1 MKAKIIARVSTEE
14 QREAG
19 NSLPAQISR
28 METYCKRNSFV
39 IDESF
44 SFDESAYKV
53 KRAEFDAILEG
64 IINTKE
70 KIAVL
75 FDKVDRFSRNIFDK
89 RVAVLY
95 EMAINDKIELHFV
108 SDGQV
113 INSNMNAGDK
123 FAFGMKLGLSKYYS
137 DAISD
142 NVKRALEQKRRNGEW
157 ASKAPIG
164 YLNITDPLTQ
174 KKDIIPNPD
183 NSHLIQRIFDL
194 YATGN
199 YSMETI
205 RTMITTEGLRSNK
218 GNKLSKSMIEHILG
232 NPFYCG
238 YGKTKTLGKYQ
249 HKYKRLITE
258 DLWNT
263 CNDVRLG
270 KRSKPCNDVRKDYI
284 FGGLL
289 NCGLCGCTLTPET
302 KKEKFIYYSCTNS
315 KKICKRIYV
324 PESILLDRIH
334 EILDTFASI
343 PKDAQETLLT
353 QLRNSSEAEV
363 GYHIKQVERIQS
375 EYKKIKS
382 KDDNLLEAFLDDDN
396 ESITKEIY
404 DKKHQEYYDKLQQ
417 LNIELEEHTKGNHD
431 YQNTI
436 ATVISL
442 CRRAR
447 EIFDSSEPDEKRAFI
462 NYLLQNPTVK
472 RKTPCFAMRSPFNLV
487 LELSSSPIGLRE

>member
-19 NSLPAQISR
+19 NSLPAQITR
-28 METYCKRNSFV
+28 METYCKRYDF
-39 IDESF
+39 IITDSF

-53 KRAEFDAILEG
+53 KREEFDAILES

-70 KIAVL
+70 KIAVC

-95 EMAINDKIELHFV
+95 EMAVADKIELHFV

-164 YLNITDPLTQ
+164 YLNATDPIS
-174 KKDIIPNPD
+174 KKKYVMVNPN
-183 NSHLIQRIFDL
+183 NSHLIQLIFTL

-205 RTMITTEGLRSNK
+205 RTMVTEQGLRSDK
-218 GNKLSKSMIEHILG
+218 GFKLSKSMIEHILG
-232 NPFYCG
+232 NSFYCG
-238 YGKTKTLGKYQ
+238 YAVTKTIGRYP
-249 HKYKRLITE
+249 HKYPRLIEE

-263 CNDVRLG
+263 CNEKRLG
-270 KRSKPCNDVRKDYI
+270 KRTKPCNDTRKNFI

-289 NCGLCGCTLTPET
+289 NCALCGCSLSPEI
-302 KKEKFIYYSCTNS
+302 KKGRLIYYSCTNS

-324 PESILLDRIH
+324 PEKILLDRVY
-334 EILDTFASI
+334 EILEAFEGISEDV
-343 PKDAQETLLT
+343 QETLLI
-353 QLRNSSEAEV
+353 QLRENTEAGVE
-363 GYHIKQVERIQS
+363 YHKNQVERIQS
-375 EYKKIKS
+375 EYKKIKD
-382 KDDNLLEAFLDDDN
+382 KDNNLLEMRLENDS
-396 ESITKEIY
+396 SITKEVY

-417 LNIELEEHTKGNHD
+417 LNIELEEHTKANHD

-436 ATVISL
+436 SMVFSL
-442 CRRAR
+442 CRRAKA
-447 EIFDSSEPDEKRAFI
+447 IFDSSEPNEKRAFI
-462 NYLLQNPTVK
+462 NYLFQNPTVNE
-472 RKTPCFAMRSPFNLV
+472 KTPCFAMRSPFNLV
-487 LELSSSPIGLRE
+487 LELSSSPIGLRG